1 MSLLVY
7 CSGSIQKGP
16 RDYKKSYWSD
26 TERDAVALGARPED
40 IIFLNPDDPTVD
52 IHDYAALF
60 GRDMFQVR
68 TADAV
73 IVDARERRGIGIGIE
88 ILASR
93 IFQTLLIA
101 VVPNETYYRMGKVT
115 YRGSAVSDYVHPHLA
130 VLADGIVE
138 SFESAGRWL
147 VEHRELK
154 PKGSDAILEAITAY
168 EQRML
173 KTDEPMQKI
182 LHSLKPHA

>member
-88 ILASR
+88 ILAS
-93 IFQTLLIA
+93 
-101 VVPNETYYRMGKVT
+101 
-115 YRGSAVSDYVHPHLA
+115 
-130 VLADGIVE
+130 E
-138 SFESAGRWL
+138 SF
-147 VEHRELK
+147 K
-154 PKGSDAILEAITAY
+154 PC
-168 EQRML
+168 
-173 KTDEPMQKI
+173 
-182 LHSLKPHA
+182 